1 LPKASN
7 ESSGLDPLVWKIT
20 AVAVLGSFL
29 AQLDAT
35 IVNVSLSSLAVDL
48 HSSLTAI
55 QWVTSGYLL
64 ALALMLPLNGWLV
77 ERIGAKSLYLWCF
90 SAFTLSSALCGLAW
104 SANSLIA
111 FRILQGMSGGLMAPM
126 TQMMMARAARKHMA
140 RVMGYAAVPILLG
153 PILGPVIAGAILQH
167 ASWRWLFL
175 VNLPVGVLAI
185 VLAVLF
191 LPNDREE
198 TRSRKL
204 DLPGFAL
211 LSPGLVLFLYGSD
224 HLVER
229 IGLPALLVSIV
240 LLAAFFRMA
249 IRKGDKALIDLQLF
263 KRKTFSASA
272 TAQFMSNG
280 VSFAGQMLIPIYLI
294 RACGKSPSA
303 TGWLLAPLG
312 VGMICSYPWIGA
324 LTQRFGIRKVSA
336 GGAFLAF
343 AATLPFVWLA
353 SHGLVLTVLAC
364 ALFVRG
370 MGLSTVGIPSI
381 SAAYASVRKQDLP
394 MATTSLNIVQRLGG
408 PTFDYALRDLPGM
421 EVGDGTVQRW
431 RLQRIYRCLCSSLR
445 TTRLPVCCRPEITS
459 FPGQGD
465 RTTSCRRI
473 ACLIGDDVRVI
484 ELVEAHSLI
493 RRV

>member
-1 LPKASN
+1 MRSSPPLPKSPS
-7 ESSGLDPLVWKIT
+7 ESGGLDPLVWKIT

-29 AQLDAT
+29 SQLDAT

-77 ERIGAKSLYLWCF
+77 QRIGAKSLYLWCF

-111 FRILQGMSGGLMAPM
+111 FRVLQGMSGGLMAPM
-126 TQMMMARAARKHMA
+126 TQMMMARAAGKQMA
-140 RVMGYAAVPILLG
+140 RIMGYAAVPVLMG

-198 TRSRKL
+198 TRSGEL

-224 HLVER
+224 HLGQR
-229 IGLPALLVSIV
+229 TGLTTLLISIV

-249 IRKGDKALIDLQLF
+249 IRKGDKALIDVQLF
-263 KRKTFSASA
+263 SRKTFSASA
-272 TAQFMSNG
+272 TTQFMSNG
-280 VSFAGQMLIPIYLI
+280 ISFAGQMLIPIYLI
-294 RACGKSPSA
+294 RAGGQSPSA

-312 VGMICSYPWIGA
+312 VGMLCSYPWIGA

-343 AATLPFVWLA
+343 AATLPFIWLA
-353 SHGLVLTVLAC
+353 SHGLVLTVLAG

-370 MGLSTVGIPSI
+370 IGLSAVGIPSI

-408 PTFDYALRDLPGM
+408 PTLTTLCATFLGWRLGMAQSSAGLSSAFTAAFVLLCGLQALLFAAALRLPISIDKAM
-421 EVGDGTVQRW
+421 EQ
-431 RLQRIYRCLCSSLR
+431 
-445 TTRLPVCCRPEITS
+445 PVAEEPS
-459 FPGQGD
+459 
-465 RTTSCRRI
+465 
-473 ACLIGDDVRVI
+473 ALL
-484 ELVEAHSLI
+484 ELMSE
-493 RRV
+493 

>member
-1 LPKASN
+1 MPKN
-7 ESSGLDPLVWKIT
+7 SSDTVRLDPLVWKIT
-20 AVAVLGSFL
+20 SVAVLGSFL

-90 SAFTLSSALCGLAW
+90 SVFTLSSALCGLAW

-111 FRILQGMSGGLMAPM
+111 FRILQGMSGGLMAPL
-126 TQMMMARAARKHMA
+126 TQMMMARAAGKHMA
-140 RVMGYAAVPILLG
+140 RLMGYAAVPILIG

-198 TRSRKL
+198 TRSREL
-204 DLPGFAL
+204 DLAGFAL

-224 HLVER
+224 HLGKR
-229 IGLPALLVSIV
+229 TGLTTLLISIV

-249 IRKGDKALIDLQLF
+249 IRKGDRALIDLQQF
-263 KRKTFSASA
+263 KSRTFSASA
-272 TAQFMSNG
+272 TTQFMSNG
-280 VSFAGQMLIPIYLI
+280 ISFAGQMLIPIYLI

-312 VGMICSYPWIGA
+312 VGMICSYPWIGT
-324 LTQRFGIRKVSA
+324 LTQRFGIRNVSA

-343 AATLPFVWLA
+343 AATLPFIWLA

-370 MGLSTVGIPSI
+370 MGLSAVGIPAI

-408 PTFDYALRDLPGM
+408 PTLTTLCATFLGWRLGMAQSSASLSSAFTAAFLLLCGLHAFLFATALRLP
-421 EVGDGTVQRW
+421 
-431 RLQRIYRCLCSSLR
+431 LSLDKAPEQPLSEE
-445 TTRLPVCCRPEITS
+445 LPALLEMMS
-459 FPGQGD
+459 
-465 RTTSCRRI
+465 
-473 ACLIGDDVRVI
+473 
-484 ELVEAHSLI
+484 E
-493 RRV
+493 

>member
-1 LPKASN
+1 MPKN
-7 ESSGLDPLVWKIT
+7 SSDTVRLDPLVWKIT
-20 AVAVLGSFL
+20 SVAVLGSFL

-77 ERIGAKSLYLWCF
+77 ERIGTKALYVWCF
-90 SAFTLSSALCGLAW
+90 STFTLSSALCGIAW
-104 SANSLIA
+104 SANSLTA

-126 TQMMMARAARKHMA
+126 AQMMMARAAGKHMA
-140 RVMGYAAVPILLG
+140 RIIGYAAVPVMLG

-198 TRSRKL
+198 TKSREL

-224 HLVER
+224 HLGER
-229 IGLPALLVSIV
+229 IGLTTLLISIV
-240 LLAAFFRMA
+240 LLATFFRTA

-263 KRKTFSASA
+263 KSRTFSASA
-272 TAQFMSNG
+272 TTQFMSNG
-280 VSFAGQMLIPIYLI
+280 ILFAGQMLIPIYLI
-294 RACGKSPSA
+294 RACGQSPGA

-312 VGMICSYPWIGA
+312 VGMICSYPCIGA

-336 GGAFLAF
+336 GGAFLAL
-343 AATLPFVWLA
+343 AGTLPLVWLA
-353 SHGLVLTVLAC
+353 GHGLIVAVLAC
-364 ALFVRG
+364 TLFVRG
-370 MGLSTVGIPSI
+370 VGLSAVGIPSI
-381 SAAYASVRKQDLP
+381 SAAYTSVKRRDLP
-394 MATTSLNIVQRLGG
+394 MATTSLNI
-408 PTFDYALRDLPGM
+408 
-421 EVGDGTVQRW
+421 
-431 RLQRIYRCLCSSLR
+431 
-445 TTRLPVCCRPEITS
+445 
-459 FPGQGD
+459 
-465 RTTSCRRI
+465 
-473 ACLIGDDVRVI
+473 
-484 ELVEAHSLI
+484 
-493 RRV
+493 

>member
-1 LPKASN
+1 MPKASN

-20 AVAVLGSFL
+20 TVAVLGSFL
-29 AQLDAT
+29 SQIDAT
-35 IVNVSLSSLAVDL
+35 VVNVSLSSLAVDL

-126 TQMMMARAARKHMA
+126 AQMMMARAAGKHMA
-140 RVMGYAAVPILLG
+140 RIIGYAAVPVMLG

-185 VLAVLF
+185 VLAVFF

-198 TRSRKL
+198 TRSRQL

-211 LSPGLVLFLYGSD
+211 LSPGLVLFLYGSE
-224 HLVER
+224 HLGER
-229 IGLPALLVSIV
+229 IGLTALLISIV
-240 LLAAFFRMA
+240 LLALFFRMA
-249 IRKGDKALIDLQLF
+249 IRKGDRALIDLQLF
-263 KRKTFSASA
+263 KSRTFTASA
-272 TAQFMSNG
+272 ATQFMSNG
-280 VSFAGQMLIPIYLI
+280 ISFAGQMLIPIYLI
-294 RACGKSPSA
+294 RACGQSPSA

-312 VGMICSYPWIGA
+312 VGMICSYPWMGA

-336 GGAFLAF
+336 GGALLAF
-343 AATLPFVWLA
+343 AGTLPFLYLA
-353 SHGLVLTVLAC
+353 SHGLVFAVLAG
-364 ALFVRG
+364 ALFMRG
-370 MGLSTVGIPSI
+370 VGLSAVGIPSI
-381 SAAYASVRKQDLP
+381 SAAYASVRKKDLP

-408 PTFDYALRDLPGM
+408 PTLTTLCATFLGWRLGMVQSSASLSSAFTAAFLLLCGLHAFLFATALRLP
-421 EVGDGTVQRW
+421 
-431 RLQRIYRCLCSSLR
+431 LSLDQE
-445 TTRLPVCCRPEITS
+445 TEQPLAEESPALLEMIS
-459 FPGQGD
+459 
-465 RTTSCRRI
+465 
-473 ACLIGDDVRVI
+473 
-484 ELVEAHSLI
+484 E
-493 RRV
+493 

>member
-1 LPKASN
+1 MPPLFKARAHTAR
-7 ESSGLDPLVWKIT
+7 LDPLVWKIT
-20 AVAVLGSFL
+20 SVAVLGSFL

-35 IVNVSLSSLAVDL
+35 VVNVSLSSLAVDL
-48 HSSLTAI
+48 HSSLATI

-90 SAFTLSSALCGLAW
+90 SVFTLSSALCGLAW
-104 SANSLIA
+104 STNSLIA

-126 TQMMMARAARKHMA
+126 AQMMMARVAGKHMA
-140 RVMGYAAVPILLG
+140 RIIGYAAVPVMLG

-198 TRSRKL
+198 TRSKEL
-204 DLPGFAL
+204 DLAGFVL

-224 HLVER
+224 HLGER
-229 IGLPALLVSIV
+229 IGLTALLVSIV
-240 LLAAFFRMA
+240 LLALFFRMA
-249 IRKGDKALIDLQLF
+249 IRKGHRALIDLQLF
-263 KRKTFSASA
+263 KSRTFSASA

-280 VSFAGQMLIPIYLI
+280 ISFAGQMLIPIYLL
-294 RACGKSPSA
+294 RACGQSPST

-343 AATLPFVWLA
+343 AATLPFIWLA
-353 SHGLVLTVLAC
+353 SHGLVFAVLAG
-364 ALFVRG
+364 ALFLRG
-370 MGLSTVGIPSI
+370 VGLSAVGIPSI
-381 SAAYASVRKQDLP
+381 SAAYASGRKQDLP

-408 PTFDYALRDLPGM
+408 PTLTTLCATFLGWRLGMTQSSASLSSAFTAAFLLLCGLHAFLFATALRLP
-421 EVGDGTVQRW
+421 
-431 RLQRIYRCLCSSLR
+431 LSLDKE
-445 TTRLPVCCRPEITS
+445 TEQPLAQESPALLEMMS
-459 FPGQGD
+459 
-465 RTTSCRRI
+465 
-473 ACLIGDDVRVI
+473 
-484 ELVEAHSLI
+484 E
-493 RRV
+493 

>member
-1 LPKASN
+1 LPKASS
-7 ESSGLDPLVWKIT
+7 EPSGLDPLVWKIT
-20 AVAVLGSFL
+20 TVAVLGSFL

-55 QWVTSGYLL
+55 HWVTSGYLL

-90 SAFTLSSALCGLAW
+90 SAFTLSSALCGMAW

-126 TQMMMARAARKHMA
+126 AQMMMARAAGKHLA
-140 RVMGYAAVPILLG
+140 RIIGYAAVPVMLG

-198 TRSRKL
+198 TRSREF

-224 HLVER
+224 HLGER
-229 IGLPALLVSIV
+229 IGLAALLLSTV
-240 LLAAFFRMA
+240 LLALFFRMA
-249 IRKGDKALIDLQLF
+249 VRKGDRALIDLQLF
-263 KRKTFSASA
+263 KSKTFSASA
-272 TAQFMSNG
+272 VTQFMSNG
-280 VSFAGQMLIPIYLI
+280 ISFAGQMLIPIYLI
-294 RACGKSPSA
+294 RACGQSPSA

-312 VGMICSYPWIGA
+312 VGMICSYPWMGA
-324 LTQRFGIRKVSA
+324 LTQRFDIRKVSA

-343 AATLPFVWLA
+343 AGTLPFLYLA
-353 SHGLVLTVLAC
+353 SHGLVFAVLAG
-364 ALFVRG
+364 ALFLRG
-370 MGLSTVGIPSI
+370 VGLSAVGIPSI
-381 SAAYASVRKQDLP
+381 SAAYASVRKRDLP

-408 PTFDYALRDLPGM
+408 PTLTTLCATFLGWRLAIVQSSASLSSAFTAAFLLLCGLHALLFAAALRLPLSIDKAVKQPIA
-421 EVGDGTVQRW
+421 EE
-431 RLQRIYRCLCSSLR
+431 SSAIL
-445 TTRLPVCCRPEITS
+445 
-459 FPGQGD
+459 
-465 RTTSCRRI
+465 
-473 ACLIGDDVRVI
+473 
-484 ELVEAHSLI
+484 ELMSE
-493 RRV
+493 

>member
-1 LPKASN
+1 MPKSSS
-7 ESSGLDPLVWKIT
+7 ESGGLDPLVWKIT

-29 AQLDAT
+29 SQLDAT

-77 ERIGAKSLYLWCF
+77 QRIGAKSLYLWCF

-111 FRILQGMSGGLMAPM
+111 FRVLQGMSGGLMAPM
-126 TQMMMARAARKHMA
+126 TQMMMARAAGKQMA
-140 RVMGYAAVPILLG
+140 RVMGYAAVPVLIG

-191 LPNDREE
+191 LPDDREE
-198 TRSRKL
+198 TRSGEL

-224 HLVER
+224 HLGQR
-229 IGLPALLVSIV
+229 TGLTTLLISIV

-249 IRKGDKALIDLQLF
+249 IRKGDKALIDVQLF
-263 KRKTFSASA
+263 SRKTFSASA
-272 TAQFMSNG
+272 TTQFMSNG
-280 VSFAGQMLIPIYLI
+280 ISFAGQMLIPIYLI
-294 RACGKSPSA
+294 RAGGQSPSA

-312 VGMICSYPWIGA
+312 VGMLCSYPWIGA

-343 AATLPFVWLA
+343 AATLPFIWLA
-353 SHGLVLTVLAC
+353 SHGLVLTVLAG

-370 MGLSTVGIPSI
+370 IGLSAVGIPSI

-408 PTFDYALRDLPGM
+408 PTLTTLCATFLGWRLGMAQSSAGLSGAFTAAFVLLCGLQALLFAAALRLPISIDKAM
-421 EVGDGTVQRW
+421 EQ
-431 RLQRIYRCLCSSLR
+431 
-445 TTRLPVCCRPEITS
+445 PVAEEPS
-459 FPGQGD
+459 
-465 RTTSCRRI
+465 
-473 ACLIGDDVRVI
+473 ALL
-484 ELVEAHSLI
+484 ELMSE
-493 RRV
+493 